1 MNHQREQ
8 LESSLQRM
16 VAKVIQGG
24 LADPRIRGMISV
36 TKVKVV
42 DDGRTAAVSVSV
54 MPEQHESRSL
64 HGLQSSAKHIRIE
77 VGKLLRIRTMPHLRF
92 ELDRS
97 LKKQAE
103 IYATL
108 QEVSNEL
115 ESRDG
120 GDAEPPAADDTNS
133 NDSTAMPDTPDAE
146 ER

>member
-1 MNHQREQ
+1 MDHHRKQ
-8 LESSLQRM
+8 LESSLQKM

-36 TKVKVV
+36 TKVQIV
-42 DDGRTAAVSVSV
+42 DEGRTAAVSVSV
-54 MPEQHESRSL
+54 MPEQHESRSV

-115 ESRDG
+115 ESKTDG
-120 GDAEPPAADDTNS
+120 EAEPTAADDNNS
-133 NDSTAMPDTPDAE
+133 HDTPEAPDAE

>member
-8 LESSLQRM
+8 LESSLQKM
-16 VAKVIQGG
+16 VAKVIQAG

-36 TKVKVV
+36 TKVQIA
-42 DDGRTAAVSVSV
+42 DEGRTAIVSVSV
-54 MPEQHESRSL
+54 MPGQHESRSI

-77 VGKLLRIRTMPHLRF
+77 VGKLLRIRTMPNLRF

-108 QEVSNEL
+108 QEVANEL
-115 ESRDG
+115 ESNDNT
-120 GDAEPPAADDTNS
+120 DADASAPADKDEPNNS
-133 NDSTAMPDTPDAE
+133 AE